1 MRKGVGTISIVVIAM
16 SMGCGSGSGSGG
28 TGGSGGSGGI
38 SGGGK
43 GGGSGNSSGNGT
55 FTTSVPAGTPL
66 TGLSGPQKTQLCS
79 DFTAYAD
86 ATLMPV
92 LCKFDGLLLAAFSG
106 GTTDAD
112 LRTACT
118 AGYNSCLTADGGTT
132 TCDPSATPS
141 TCTSTVGDLTTCFN
155 AETAA
160 TAQFPDCSTLTAA
173 TLATVFGD
181 GGTTSMDP
189 AVCAPFDQGGSCYG
203 GITMPSTGTTGL

>member
-1 MRKGVGTISIVVIAM
+1 
-16 SMGCGSGSGSGG
+16 
-28 TGGSGGSGGI
+28 
-38 SGGGK
+38 
-43 GGGSGNSSGNGT
+43 
-55 FTTSVPAGTPL
+55 
-66 TGLSGPQKTQLCS
+66 
-79 DFTAYAD
+79 
-86 ATLMPV
+86 MPV

-118 AGYNSCLTADGGTT
+118 AGYNSCLAADGGTT
-132 TCDPSATPS
+132 TCNPSATPS

-181 GGTTSMDP
+181 GGTASIDAGGLR
-189 AVCAPFDQGGSCYG
+189 AVRPGRQLLRRHHHAQHGNDRTLRLAVSPPLRPLNGNPDEGKGRS
-203 GITMPSTGTTGL
+203 PSRNAARDRSR